1 MIIGYKKDLDGVLRA
16 AVALKKNPESTM
28 VCGANA
34 RELKEKLAMYHGE
47 IVLNVDEVVKDVPFH
62 IKAELWI
69 RMPSCGP
76 MQRGLS
82 LGSYITYALRNNQCI
97 PDELVRL
104 VSRHYPNNFMAI
116 LAHKDSTAKKY
127 YRLQRETAGELERIK
142 SYCRFRLSGDML
154 YVDVCPKH
162 DIKDLFMEW
171 AMRRNGDRIIVVK
184 CHGEYYI
191 LNARALGY
199 KAEIANVTKEEAER
213 LLGDIPETD
222 SEIWDTFYDSQN
234 VESRRNK
241 RYAKARLPKKFS
253 YISPEIRKERKKIEH
268 GIPSNTLDDF
278 RSDGRLP

>member
-1 MIIGYKKDLDGVLRA
+1 MIIGYKKDLDGILRA
-16 AVALKKNPESTM
+16 AIALKKNPGATM
-28 VCGANA
+28 VCGSNA

-47 IVLNVDEVVKDVPFH
+47 VVLNVDEVVKDVPFH
-62 IKAELWI
+62 VKAGLWV

-82 LGSYITYALRNNQCI
+82 PGSYITYALRNRQCM

-104 VSRHYPNNFMAI
+104 IAIHYPNDLMAV
-116 LAHKDSTAKKY
+116 LAHKDGLAKKY
-127 YRLQRETAGELERIK
+127 YRLQREAAGELERIK
-142 SYCRFRLSGDML
+142 SYCRFRPAGDKL
-154 YVDVCPKH
+154 YVEVAPKH
-162 DIKDLFMEW
+162 DIQDLFMEW

-184 CHGEYYI
+184 CHAEYHI

-199 KAEIANVTKEEAER
+199 RAETATVTKEEAER

-222 SEIWDTFYDSQN
+222 SEVWDTFYDSQN

-241 RYAKARLPKKFS
+241 RYAKARLPEKFS

-268 GIPSNTLDDF
+268 GLQRDKLDDF
-278 RSDGRLP
+278 FKH